1 MLASKIESEEA
12 NLLVRSRAGDTAAF
26 GRLVELYADRVVTV
40 CARMVRDR
48 GVAEDLAQEA
58 FVKAWQ
64 SLAGFDGR
72 STFYTWLYRIAVN
85 LCLSERRRP
94 RRVVG
99 AIDDGVM
106 GRAESA
112 VARPDEAA
120 EMREE
125 HGLILTAL
133 AELDEEHR
141 AVVVLRDIEGLDYGE
156 IAGILGVAR
165 GTVKSR
171 LHRGRMALRERLR
184 VQGSE
189 GPKGQG

>member
-1 MLASKIESEEA
+1 MASKIESEEA

-171 LHRGRMALRERLR
+171 LHRGRMALRERL
-184 VQGSE
+184 
-189 GPKGQG
+189 KGQR